1 MAANCPTDNTKL
13 FGRAIVLEVADGCA
27 DAVPAESE
35 WKALAAS
42 TSKGF
47 DFSPNSV
54 TSDADD
60 TKGYVENIVTNADF
74 TISFEGE
81 VRRNDKLDQYGVGR
95 LIKYFNTEIQAA
107 RQPTLW
113 VRMEFGPITFIGYM
127 LINALSSDGG
137 SNDIVTFSTEFKV
150 AAADTIQIV
159 DTDEEVPTTGVT
171 VTPTS
176 ASVAAG
182 ASTTFAVN
190 VAPADATDKTFTVT
204 SSVPARAT
212 ATISGNTVTVNA
224 PSGATAGTANITV
237 TTTDGSFTAVFAVT
251 VTV

>member
-27 DAVPAESE
+27 DTVPQESE
-35 WKALAAS
+35 WKALAAG

-113 VRMEFGPITFIGYM
+113 VRMEFGPVTFIGYM

-137 SNDIVTFSTEFKV
+137 TNDIITFSTEFKV
-150 AAADTIQIV
+150 AAADTIQVV
-159 DTDEEVPTTGVT
+159 DTDDSVPATGVT
-171 VTPTS
+171 VTPATTS
-176 ASVAAG
+176 VVVSATRQLTGTVL
-182 ASTTFAVN
+182 
-190 VAPADATDKTFTVT
+190 PADATDKSGTWTTSDATKATV
-204 SSVPARAT
+204 SSTGLVTGVAAGT
-212 ATISGNTVTVNA
+212 ATITFKSNDGNFTGTTTVTV
-224 PSGATAGTANITV
+224 TA
-237 TTTDGSFTAVFAVT
+237 S
-251 VTV
+251 

>member
-1 MAANCPTDNTKL
+1 MAICQTDNSKL

-27 DAVPAESE
+27 DTAPQESE
-35 WKALAAS
+35 WKALAAG

-60 TKGYVENIVTNADF
+60 TKGYVENIITNADF

-95 LIKYFNTEIQAA
+95 LIKYFNTEIQAT

-113 VRMEFGPITFIGYM
+113 VRMEFGPVTFVGYM

-137 SNDIVTFSTEFKV
+137 TNDIITFSTEFKV
-150 AAADTIQIV
+150 ADADTIQVV
-159 DTDEEVPTTGVT
+159 DTDDTVAVTGVT
-171 VTPTS
+171 VTPATTS
-176 ASVAAG
+176 LAVG
-182 ASTTFAVN
+182 ANRQLTATVT
-190 VAPADATDKTFTVT
+190 PADATDKTGAWKSSDTSKATVSSTGLVTGVAAGSATITFT
-204 SSVPARAT
+204 SS
-212 ATISGNTVTVNA
+212 
-224 PSGATAGTANITV
+224 
-237 TTTDGSFTAVFAVT
+237 DGSFTGSTAAT
-251 VTV
+251 VTA

>member
-27 DAVPAESE
+27 DAVPLESE
-35 WKALAAS
+35 WKALAAG

-95 LIKYFNTEIQAA
+95 LIKYFNTEIKAT

-113 VRMEFGPITFIGYM
+113 VRMEFGPVTFIGYM

-137 SNDIVTFSTEFKV
+137 TNDIITFSTEFKV
-150 AAADTIQIV
+150 ADADTIQVI
-159 DTDEEVPTTGVT
+159 DTDNEVPVTGVALTPATTSVVVGATRQLTAT
-171 VTPTS
+171 VSPT
-176 ASVAAG
+176 
-182 ASTTFAVN
+182 
-190 VAPADATDKTFTVT
+190 DATDKTGVWASSDT
-204 SSVPARAT
+204 SKF
-212 ATISGNTVTVNA
+212 TIST
-224 PSGATAGTANITV
+224 SGLITGVAAGTGNATF
-237 TTTDGSFTAVFAVT
+237 TTTDGAKVGTTAVT
-251 VTV
+251 VTAS

>member
-27 DAVPAESE
+27 DAVPLESE
-35 WKALAAS
+35 WKALAAG

-95 LIKYFNTEIQAA
+95 LIKYFNTEIQAT

-113 VRMEFGPITFIGYM
+113 VRMEFGPVTFIGYM

-137 SNDIVTFSTEFKV
+137 TNDIITFSTEFKV
-150 AAADTIQIV
+150 ADADTIQVI
-159 DTDEEVPTTGVT
+159 DTDNEVPVTGVAL
-171 VTPTS
+171 TPATTS
-176 ASVAAG
+176 VVVGATRQLTAAV
-182 ASTTFAVN
+182 SPT
-190 VAPADATDKTFTVT
+190 DATDKTGVWASSDT
-204 SSVPARAT
+204 SKF
-212 ATISGNTVTVNA
+212 TIST
-224 PSGATAGTANITV
+224 SGLITGVAAGTGNATF
-237 TTTDGSFTAVFAVT
+237 TTTDGAKVGTTAVT
-251 VTV
+251 VTAS

>member
-27 DAVPAESE
+27 DTVPQESE
-35 WKALAAS
+35 WKALAAG

-113 VRMEFGPITFIGYM
+113 VRMEFGPVTFMGYM

-137 SNDIVTFSTEFKV
+137 TNDIITFSTEFKV
-150 AAADTIQIV
+150 AAADTIQVV
-159 DTDEEVPTTGVT
+159 DTDDSVPATGVT
-171 VTPTS
+171 VTPATTS
-176 ASVAAG
+176 VVVG
-182 ASTTFAVN
+182 ATRQLTGTVL
-190 VAPADATDKTFTVT
+190 PADATDKSGTWTTSDATKATV
-204 SSVPARAT
+204 SSTGLVTGVGAGT
-212 ATISGNTVTVNA
+212 ATITFKSNDGNFTGTTTVTV
-224 PSGATAGTANITV
+224 TA
-237 TTTDGSFTAVFAVT
+237 S
-251 VTV
+251 

>member
-27 DAVPAESE
+27 DTVPQESE
-35 WKALAAS
+35 WKALAAG

-113 VRMEFGPITFIGYM
+113 VRMEFGPITFQGYM

-137 SNDIVTFSTEFKV
+137 TNDIITFSTEFKV
-150 AAADTIQIV
+150 AAADTIQVV
-159 DTDEEVPTTGVT
+159 DTDDSVPATGVT
-171 VTPTS
+171 VTPATTS
-176 ASVAAG
+176 VVVG
-182 ASTTFAVN
+182 ATRQLTGTVL
-190 VAPADATDKTFTVT
+190 PADATDKSGTWTTSDATKATV
-204 SSVPARAT
+204 SST
-212 ATISGNTVTVNA
+212 GLVTGVA
-224 PSGATAGTANITV
+224 AGTTTITFKSN
-237 TTTDGSFTAVFAVT
+237 DGSFTGTTTVT
-251 VTV
+251 VTAS

>member
-27 DAVPAESE
+27 DALPEE
-35 WKALAAS
+35 QDWKALAAG

-150 AAADTIQIV
+150 AAADTIQVI
-159 DTDEEVPTTGVT
+159 DTDQDVPV
-171 VTPTS
+171 
-176 ASVAAG
+176 ASVSLTPSTSTG
-182 ASTTFAVN
+182 AVGTTIQLTAN
-190 VAPADATDKTFTVT
+190 VLPADATDKTGVWSSSDQTKATVN
-204 SSVPARAT
+204 SSGLVTRVATGT
-212 ATISGNTVTVNA
+212 ATITFTTNEGSKTGSSVITI
-224 PSGATAGTANITV
+224 TA
-237 TTTDGSFTAVFAVT
+237 
-251 VTV
+251 

>member
-27 DAVPAESE
+27 DTLPQESE
-35 WKALAAS
+35 WKALAAG

-107 RQPTLW
+107 SQPTLW
-113 VRMEFGPITFIGYM
+113 VRMEFGPVTFIGYM

-137 SNDIVTFSTEFKV
+137 TNDIITFSTEFKV
-150 AAADTIQIV
+150 AAADTIQVI
-159 DTDEEVPTTGVT
+159 DTDDSVAVTGVT
-171 VTPTS
+171 VTPAT
-176 ASVAAG
+176 ASLAVG
-182 ASTTFAVN
+182 ATRQLTGTVLPS
-190 VAPADATDKTFTVT
+190 DATDKSGTWTTSDATKATVSSTGLVTGVAAGTSTITFK
-204 SSVPARAT
+204 SNDGNFT
-212 ATISGNTVTVNA
+212 ATC
-224 PSGATAGTANITV
+224 
-237 TTTDGSFTAVFAVT
+237 AVT
-251 VTV
+251 VTAS

>member
-27 DAVPAESE
+27 DAVPLESE
-35 WKALAAS
+35 WKALAAG

-95 LIKYFNTEIQAA
+95 LIKYFNTEIQAT

-113 VRMEFGPITFIGYM
+113 VRMEFGPVTFIGYM

-137 SNDIVTFSTEFKV
+137 TNDIITFSTEFKV
-150 AAADTIQIV
+150 ADADTIQVI
-159 DTDEEVPTTGVT
+159 DTDNEVPVTGV
-171 VTPTS
+171 VL
-176 ASVAAG
+176 
-182 ASTTFAVN
+182 
-190 VAPADATDKTFTVT
+190 APATTSVVVGATRQLTATVSPTDATDKTGVWASSDT
-204 SSVPARAT
+204 SKF
-212 ATISGNTVTVNA
+212 TIST
-224 PSGATAGTANITV
+224 SGLITGVAAGTGNATF
-237 TTTDGSFTAVFAVT
+237 TTTDGAKVGTTAVT
-251 VTV
+251 VTAS

>member
-27 DAVPAESE
+27 DALPEE
-35 WKALAAS
+35 QDWKALAAG

-95 LIKYFNTEIQAA
+95 LIKYFKTEIQAA

>member
-27 DAVPAESE
+27 DAVPQESE
-35 WKALAAS
+35 WKALAAG

-113 VRMEFGPITFIGYM
+113 VRMEFGPVTFMGYM

-137 SNDIVTFSTEFKV
+137 TNDIITFSTEFKV
-150 AAADTIQIV
+150 AAADTIQVV
-159 DTDEEVPTTGVT
+159 DTDDSVPATGVT
-171 VTPTS
+171 VTPATTS
-176 ASVAAG
+176 VVVG
-182 ASTTFAVN
+182 ATRQLNGTVL
-190 VAPADATDKTFTVT
+190 PADATDKSGTWTTSDATKATV
-204 SSVPARAT
+204 SSTGLVTGVAAGT
-212 ATISGNTVTVNA
+212 ATITFKSNDGNFTGTTTVTV
-224 PSGATAGTANITV
+224 TA
-237 TTTDGSFTAVFAVT
+237 S
-251 VTV
+251 